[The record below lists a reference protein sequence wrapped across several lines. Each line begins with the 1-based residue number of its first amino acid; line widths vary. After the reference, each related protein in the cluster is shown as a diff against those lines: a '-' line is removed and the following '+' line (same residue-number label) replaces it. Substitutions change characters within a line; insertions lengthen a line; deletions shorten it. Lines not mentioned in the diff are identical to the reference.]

1 MSTALFNL
9 NLINIFATMKE
20 SGMKVMYHAWLQRSI
35 LKVSFYCPKEGAF
48 SSLIVSNQK
57 VNRKYKNAESCIYQR
72 SKDTMC
78 FILYLINSHVLI

>member
-1 MSTALFNL
+1 MSTALFNV
-9 NLINIFATMKE
+9 NLINIFATVKE
-20 SGMKVMYHAWLQRSI
+20 SGMKVMYHACI
-35 LKVSFYCPKEGAF
+35 SFDCPKEGAF

-78 FILYLINSHVLI
+78 FILYLINSYVII